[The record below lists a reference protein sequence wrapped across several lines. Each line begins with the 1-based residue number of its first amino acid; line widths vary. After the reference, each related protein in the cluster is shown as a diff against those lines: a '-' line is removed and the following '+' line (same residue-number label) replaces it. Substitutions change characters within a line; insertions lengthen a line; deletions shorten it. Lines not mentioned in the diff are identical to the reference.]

1 LKKHWSLIALLL
13 LLPSTATAHNL
24 QRVQTRFHYHGAV
37 VNPGAPAEGALM
49 NSRMANAIWDDAD
62 WPAFDADK
70 NTSNFVA
77 TLPLYASYGLNN
89 VTVGLQGGKTGRGSS
104 ISSGINPDG
113 SLNSAWM
120 ARLDRVLAAAVANH
134 MTVTVQGYY
143 QSQDHRVIGDEAVKK
158 SLVNIV
164 KWLYAR
170 DYQDDV
176 IFEVANEANPN
187 LYSHH
192 PILQKANVHQAI
204 TVARNARPD
213 NLLAVTVSFVG
224 GGLPTA
230 DVYKVAD
237 IVVLHANSRT
247 PTELKAMVDKVRASA
262 AYKARPVPIL
272 INEDSTSIEN
282 LNASLSKGVGWG
294 YWDQSGFQNITD
306 TDGPVWGINT
316 LAKQAFFQRVK
327 EVTN

>member
-1 LKKHWSLIALLL
+1 MKRLWALIALLL
-13 LLPSTATAHNL
+13 LVSSAANAHDL
-24 QRVQTRFHYHGAV
+24 ARVGTRFHYHGAV
-37 VNPGAPAEGALM
+37 VNSGALAEGALM
-49 NSRMANAIWDDAD
+49 NSRMANAIWDDAN

-77 TLPLYASYGLNN
+77 ALPTYASYGLNN
-89 VTVGLQGGKTGRGSS
+89 VTVGLQGGKTGRASGV
-104 ISSGINPDG
+104 SSGINPDG
-113 SLNSAWM
+113 SLNNAWM
-120 ARLDRVLAAAVANH
+120 TRLDSVLSAAVANH

-164 KWLYAR
+164 NWLYAR
-170 DYQDDV
+170 GYQDDV
-176 IFEVANEANPN
+176 IFEVANESNPN

-213 NLLAVTVSFVG
+213 NILAVTVSFVG
-224 GGLPTA
+224 GALPTA
-230 DVYKVAD
+230 NIYKVAD

-247 PTELKAMVDKVRASA
+247 ATELKAMVDKVRASA

-282 LNASLSKGVGWG
+282 LNAALSKGVGWG
-294 YWDQSGFQNITD
+294 YWDQTGFQNITD
-306 TDGPVWGINT
+306 TDGPVWAINT
-316 LAKQAFFQRVK
+316 SAKQAFFQRVK